1 MSQTSPNQI
10 LLIKDT
16 KGGQVMVLGVL
27 WEPLCLLQQH
37 QAGARSAQFSSVL
50 PWVWLNFAR
59 GVKALSCALHL
70 SHRSPVYKGCQAFPS
85 FRASQKRAHG
95 IWCFSP
101 IPCLTWEATPCLGW
115 PQSLIYA
122 HVCAFRAELRW
133 ACNLARLGFVVS
145 QPISFF
151 LISVCKRPL

>member
-37 QAGARSAQFSSVL
+37 QAGARSDQFSSVL

-59 GVKALSCALHL
+59 GVEDLSSALHL
-70 SHRSPVYKGCQAFPS
+70 SHRSPVYIRLPSLSFISSFPKES
-85 FRASQKRAHG
+85 SWHLVFLTHSLPHVGSDTLPGLASKPDLCSRLR
-95 IWCFSP
+95 FS
-101 IPCLTWEATPCLGW
+101 
-115 PQSLIYA
+115 
-122 HVCAFRAELRW
+122 R
-133 ACNLARLGFVVS
+133 
-145 QPISFF
+145 
-151 LISVCKRPL
+151 